1 MTGRTASARGSATTH
16 RARRSLVTVVL
27 IVACLVAI
35 VGALSGHLGSGLF
48 DGSAN
53 GAQAL
58 SPSTMATG
66 ACVALPPTSGDNH
79 RTVFLDAGHGGVDP
93 GGVGTTESGEQVDE
107 STVNLAIELD
117 ASDLLRAQGYRVV
130 VSRTADTTVVR
141 LTPADLSDGV
151 LSATGVHDDVAA
163 RDICANL
170 AQADALVGIY
180 MDSSVSSSDAG
191 SVTLYDTARPF
202 AAANQRLAQM
212 VQTDVLSA
220 MNSQGWQIPDDGALP
235 DSGYG
240 SSVGGDAGS
249 TLADLAASYNHL
261 LLIGPPLAGYFS
273 TPSLMP
279 GAVIEPLY
287 LTDPFEGSIAASPGD
302 QEVIAKGI
310 AAAVEQFLAPAPSTP
325 TS

>member
-1 MTGRTASARGSATTH
+1 M
-16 RARRSLVTVVL
+16 VL
-27 IVACLVAI
+27 IVACLVVI

-48 DGSAN
+48 GSRAN
-53 GAQAL
+53 GPQAI

-79 RTVFLDAGHGGVDP
+79 RTIFLDAGHGGVDP
-93 GGVGTTESGEQVDE
+93 GGVGTTESGQQVDE

-117 ASDLLRAQGYRVV
+117 TSDLLRAQGYRVV

-151 LSATGVHDDVAA
+151 LSATGVHADVAA
-163 RDICANL
+163 RDICANF
-170 AQADALVGIY
+170 AKADALVGIY
-180 MDSSVSSSDAG
+180 MDSSTSSADAG
-191 SVTLYDTARPF
+191 SVTVYDTARPF
-202 AAANQRLAQM
+202 AAANQRPAQI

-220 MNSQGWQIPDDGALP
+220 MNSRGWQIPDDGAFP
-235 DSGYG
+235 DAGYG
-240 SSVGGDAGS
+240 SSVGGDSGS

-287 LTDPFEGSIAASPGD
+287 LTDPFEGSIAATPGD
-302 QEVIAKGI
+302 QQVIAKGI
-310 AAAVEQFLAPAPSTP
+310 AAAVEQFLAPVQSTP

>member
-1 MTGRTASARGSATTH
+1 
-16 RARRSLVTVVL
+16 VVL
-27 IVACLVAI
+27 IAACLVAI
-35 VGALSGHLGSGLF
+35 IGALSGHLGSGLF
-48 DGSAN
+48 SGTAS
-53 GAQAL
+53 GPQAI

-93 GGVGTTESGEQVDE
+93 GGVGTTESGQQVDE

-117 ASDLLRAQGYRVV
+117 TSDLLRAQGFRVV

-163 RDICANL
+163 RDVCANL
-170 AQADALVGIY
+170 AEADALVGIY
-180 MDSSVSSSDAG
+180 MDSSTSSSDAG
-191 SVTLYDTARPF
+191 SVTVYDTARPF
-202 AAANQRLAQM
+202 AAANQRLAQI

-235 DSGYG
+235 DAGYG
-240 SSVGGDAGS
+240 SSVGGDSGS

-287 LTDPFEGSIAASPGD
+287 LTDPFEGSIAATPGD
-302 QEVIAKGI
+302 QQAIAKGI
-310 AAAVEQFLAPAPSTP
+310 AAAVEQFLAPAQSTP